1 MHLRHAFLGSASA
14 VLLALG
20 LAAGP
25 ARADDKAAPPRM
37 PGAAWCKEN
46 PGKCQEA
53 RAKHEQ
59 WCKDNPK
66 QCEQWKQKRAE
77 REEFCKNNPQKCQE
91 QRAEMQK
98 KKEAM
103 QAECEKDP
111 AKCEQMKEHMRERA
125 QAHRK
130 GGMAGSVAPKQVE
143 PAPEAPA
150 APPGNSP
157 TP

>member
-1 MHLRHAFLGSASA
+1 MDLRHAFLGSASA
-14 VLLALG
+14 VLLAFG
-20 LAAGP
+20 LAALP
-25 ARADDKAAPPRM
+25 ARADDKAPPPM

-66 QCEQWKQKRAE
+66 QCEQWKQKRSE
-77 REEFCKNNPQKCQE
+77 RQQFCKDNPKKCEE
-91 QRAEMQK
+91 QRAEMKQHHQ
-98 KKEAM
+98 EM
-103 QAECEKDP
+103 QAECAKDP
-111 AKCEQMKEHMRERA
+111 AKCEQMKQQARERM
-125 QAHRK
+125 QARHGK
-130 GGMAGSVAPKQVE
+130 GPAATPPKQVS

-157 TP
+157 AP

>member
-1 MHLRHAFLGSASA
+1 MRMRYAFLGSASA
-14 VLLALG
+14 VLFGIG
-20 LAAGP
+20 LVAGP
-25 ARADDKAAPPRM
+25 ALGDDKAPPPL

-77 REEFCKNNPQKCQE
+77 REQFCKDNPKKCEE
-91 QRAEMQK
+91 QRAEMK
-98 KKEAM
+98 KRMHEV
-103 QAECEKDP
+103 QAECAKDP
-111 AKCEQMKEHMRERA
+111 AKCEQMKQQARERMKER
-125 QAHRK
+125 HSM
-130 GGMAGSVAPKQVE
+130 GMGATSKKV
-143 PAPEAPA
+143 APEAPA
-150 APPGNSP
+150 EPGAAP